1 MDKSMRR
8 GFSFQ
13 SIGETSWRIIV
24 LFMMLDCVAVACINL
39 IVFPSNV
46 LEIFPRVTAGL
57 INETL
62 VVNLIMIAGLVYL
75 LMIRCG
81 KLTWADLGMKKGRLL
96 AGFAATVVL
105 WLATE
110 AINAAVSLLFSG
122 SINWSSVWETYG
134 FSVVIGSFIAQV
146 FGNALF
152 EELAFRGFLMSQIG
166 KKIPEGRWRTVIAVL
181 VSQALFGL
189 IHIPNRLYM
198 GVEPDQ
204 MLLSIIMPAVLGIFF
219 CVIYL
224 VTDNLFFAIGV
235 HALINVPVNAT
246 AGLDPSLA
254 NILVT
259 LVILAIWPYAFGKLQ
274 SDWPKA

>member
-1 MDKSMRR
+1 MDKSMKWRFR
-8 GFSFQ
+8 FETVA
-13 SIGETSWRIIV
+13 ETSWHIIV

-166 KKIPEGRWRTVIAVL
+166 KKIPEGRWWTVIAVL

>member
-13 SIGETSWRIIV
+13 SIGETSWRIMV
-24 LFMMLDCVAVACINL
+24 LFMVLDCVAIACINL
-39 IVFPSNV
+39 VVFPSNI
-46 LEIFPRVTAGL
+46 LEIFPRMTSGL

-62 VVNLIMIAGLVYL
+62 VVNLVMIAGLVYL

-81 KLTWADLGMKKGRLL
+81 KLTWADLGIKKGRLL

-110 AINAAVSLLFSG
+110 MINAAVSLLFSG
-122 SINWSSVWETYG
+122 SINWSSIWETYG

-166 KKIPEGRWRTVIAVL
+166 KKIPAGRWRTVIAVL

-204 MLLSIIMPAVLGIFF
+204 MPLSIIMPAVLGIFF

-224 VTDNLFFAIGV
+224 VTDNLFLAVGV
-235 HALINVPVNAT
+235 HALINIPANVT

-254 NILVT
+254 NILVI
-259 LVILAIWPYAFGKLQ
+259 LVILAIWPFTFGKLQ

>member
-1 MDKSMRR
+1 MDKSMKWRFR
-8 GFSFQ
+8 FETVA
-13 SIGETSWRIIV
+13 ETSWHIIV
-24 LFMMLDCVAVACINL
+24 LFMMLDCVTVACINL

-166 KKIPEGRWRTVIAVL
+166 KKIPEGRWWTVIAVL

>member
-166 KKIPEGRWRTVIAVL
+166 KKIPEGRWWTVIAVL

>member
-204 MLLSIIMPAVLGIFF
+204 TLLSIIMPAVLGIFF